1 MARALLA
8 WLRQPPWVRLGTPVG
23 HMGMFRKDGLPAERD
38 FRGHKGT
45 RNREA
50 KEPRAAYGYS
60 GKALRA
66 RAAQNRLRNEHKARL
81 SQGSPAS

>member
-8 WLRQPPWVRLGTPVG
+8 WLCQPPWARLGTPVG

-38 FRGHKGT
+38 FRGHKDT

-60 GKALRA
+60 GKAPRA
-66 RAAQNRLRNEHKARL
+66 RAAQNRLRTERTARL
-81 SQGSPAS
+81 SHGSPPS